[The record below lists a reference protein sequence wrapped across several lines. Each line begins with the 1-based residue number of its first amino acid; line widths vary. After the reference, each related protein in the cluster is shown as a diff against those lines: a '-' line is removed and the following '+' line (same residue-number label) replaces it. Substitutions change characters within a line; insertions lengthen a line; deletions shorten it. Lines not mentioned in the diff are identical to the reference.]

1 MQTLLPGFNFEL
13 PDFYLEVCF
22 YSQQDLKKCFIPSA
36 SEIDGSHLGTAKAL
50 ECLLK
55 YFVYLE

>member
-13 PDFYLEVCF
+13 SDFYLEVCF

-36 SEIDGSHLGTAKAL
+36 SEIDGSAKAL